1 MGAQDGGA
9 SPVGAGPSAAAGG
22 ASAAPTATG
31 GAAVGGAAAGAPE
44 AVVKNGIAIDRILVS
59 ILQKRLKS
67 ITEEMSI
74 AMVRTTRSPILCEAR
89 DFVTGLYDYKGDMLE
104 QKENLPIL
112 AFSLQPVC
120 KYIIEYFGDD
130 IHEGDVIFHNDVFS
144 MGNQNNDVAVYKPIF
159 FEGELV
165 AWSAVKGHQAD
176 IGGNVRGGY
185 NPQATEIWQESLR
198 IPPVKVYDAGKLRK
212 DVWDLIF
219 ANVRLDMVAEDMRA
233 EIGSCVVGERG
244 IHRILERYGRA
255 VFEAHKEYLF
265 DSTEQMMRNEI
276 RSIPQGTYIGD
287 SYAYYDGKNPG
298 SKYKIHVEIT
308 VGDGELRFDYS
319 GTDAQT
325 TGFVNGTY
333 SSSASACLLTFLQMI
348 NPDIPHNA
356 GLVRPVTI
364 DIPVGTILNA
374 AYPAATTYGNH
385 LCPNNADAIMRA
397 LAPVIPQRVTAEWNE
412 LLCSQTTGLDTRPGK
427 EGMTFVDIGFMG
439 LKGGSGGIYGAD
451 GYDHIG
457 MIDASGG
464 VLDQDYEIF
473 EQATPHRLIRHE
485 FWEDSAGAGRWRGG
499 IGVETELVLEGRDL
513 KVVTFGDG
521 DVEPSRGAL
530 GGTEGTLNIIQLK
543 YPGEDEWRT
552 LTTKDLVQNVP
563 VPTGYFQQAGGG
575 GGWGDP
581 RLRPAEKVLRD
592 ARNGVVSVG
601 KARELY
607 GVAIDPATWTV
618 DEAETARLRAGA
630 E

>member
-1 MGAQDGGA
+1 MKDYQVDK
-9 SPVGAGPSAAAGG
+9 SIP
-22 ASAAPTATG
+22 
-31 GAAVGGAAAGAPE
+31 
-44 AVVKNGIAIDRILVS
+44 IDRILVS

-120 KYIIEYFGDD
+120 KYIIDYYGDD

-159 FEGELV
+159 WEGELV

-176 IGGNVRGGY
+176 IGGNVQGGY
-185 NPQATEIWQESLR
+185 NPEATEVWQETLR
-198 IPPVKVYDAGKLRK
+198 ITPLKVYEKGVLRK
-212 DVWDLIF
+212 DVWDFIF
-219 ANVRLDMVAEDMRA
+219 ANIRLDIVAEDMRA

-244 IHRILERYGRA
+244 IHKILERYGRP
-255 VFEAHKEYLF
+255 VFEAHKEFLF
-265 DSTEQMMRNEI
+265 DSTEQMMRNEL
-276 RSIPQGTYIGD
+276 RSIPDGTYVGE
-287 SYAYYDGKNPG
+287 SYAYYDGKIPN
-298 SKYKIHVEIT
+298 SKYKIKVTID
-308 VGDGELRFDYS
+308 VKDGTAKFDYT
-319 GTDAQT
+319 GTDPQT
-325 TGFVNGTY
+325 GGFMNGTY
-333 SSSASACLLTFLQMI
+333 TSSASGTLLTLLQML

-356 GLVRPVTI
+356 GLVRPV
-364 DIPVGTILNA
+364 DIIIPEGTLLNA

-397 LAPVIPQRVTAEWNE
+397 LGPVIPERVTAEWGE
-412 LLCSQTTGLDTRPGK
+412 LLCSLTTGNDTRTEK
-427 EGMTFVDIGFMG
+427 EGDAFVDICFMG
-439 LKGGSGGIYGAD
+439 LKGGSGGIYGTD

-473 EQATPHRLIRHE
+473 EQATPHLVLKHE
-485 FWEDSAGAGRWRGG
+485 YLLDSAGPGRWRGG
-499 IGVETELVLEGRDL
+499 VGVETMFEFHGKGI

-521 DVEPSRGAL
+521 DVEPSRGSQ
-530 GGTEGTLNIIQLK
+530 GGMEGGLNFIKLK
-543 YPGEDEWRT
+543 YPDGPEWRT
-552 LTTKDLVQNVP
+552 LTTKDLVHNVP
-563 VPTGYFQQAGGG
+563 DGTIYWQHASGG

-581 RLRPAEKVLRD
+581 KQRPVEKVLRD
-592 ARNGVVSVG
+592 VRNEVVSIEAARRDYGVV
-601 KARELY
+601 
-607 GVAIDPATWTV
+607 IDPATWTV
-618 DEAETARLRAGA
+618 DEAETAKLR